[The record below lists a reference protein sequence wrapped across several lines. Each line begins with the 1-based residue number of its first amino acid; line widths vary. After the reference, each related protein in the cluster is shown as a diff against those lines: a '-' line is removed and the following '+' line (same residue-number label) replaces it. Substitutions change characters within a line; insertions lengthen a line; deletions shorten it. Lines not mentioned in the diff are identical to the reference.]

1 MAIIDWSD
9 EYSVSVKEMDEQHKK
24 LIAMI
29 NELNEAMKSGK
40 GKDVMEKILKNLVDY
55 TVTHFASEEKLMQSG
70 DYPGYLAQ
78 KSQHEALTK
87 QVIEFQTKYHEGKAV
102 LSVEIMSFLKDWLVN
117 HIKGSDKKY
126 GPFLNKKGIS

>member
-1 MAIIDWSD
+1 MAIISWSD
-9 EYSVSVKEMDEQHKK
+9 EYSVGVKDMDEQHKK
-24 LIAMI
+24 LIGMI

-40 GKDVMEKILKNLVDY
+40 GKDIMEKILKNLVDY
-55 TVTHFASEEKLMQSG
+55 TVTHFSSEEKLMQSNA
-70 DYPGYLAQ
+70 YPGYLAQ

-87 QVIEFQTKYHEGKAV
+87 QVSDFQTKYHEGKAV
-102 LSVEIMSFLKDWLVN
+102 LSVEIMTFLKDWLMN